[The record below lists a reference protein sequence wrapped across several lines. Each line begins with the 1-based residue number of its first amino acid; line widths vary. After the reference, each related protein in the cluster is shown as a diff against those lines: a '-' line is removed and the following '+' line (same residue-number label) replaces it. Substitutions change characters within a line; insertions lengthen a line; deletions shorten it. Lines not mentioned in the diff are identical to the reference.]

1 MGTKYL
7 PRRLGQH
14 LADAKELT
22 APRTWNSNSVGVSH
36 GKTDIWSMIL
46 PWVYNL
52 YTCDNATWKVYK
64 FPHWMPHNKAICS
77 LYYTIC
83 TNCIQLWKGLC
94 TLRVHSITRIK
105 MRVHAV
111 YLNWRFGVRLKMGK
125 SIRGGDTQPPFGSC
139 VVGIADAADFRE
151 RKSLSAMQ
159 KALTD
164 CRSSQV
170 SGNYMELLKPFF
182 EVRFRRDFGII
193 WCAHVLFTASK
204 SMNLVWHSPW
214 FTT

>member
-1 MGTKYL
+1 MGTIYL
-7 PRRLGQH
+7 PRWLGQH
-14 LADAKELT
+14 LTDAGALT

-83 TNCIQLWKGLC
+83 TNCIQLWKLLC
-94 TLRVHSITRIK
+94 TLRVHSIIRIK

-125 SIRGGDTQPPFGSC
+125 SIRGC

-151 RKSLSAMQ
+151 RKSLSARQ

-170 SGNYMELLKPFF
+170 SGNYMELLKLLF
-182 EVRFRRDFGII
+182 EVRFRGDYGII
-193 WCAHVLFTASK
+193 WYAYALFTLSQH
-204 SMNLVWHSPW
+204 MNLVCHYPW

>member
-125 SIRGGDTQPPFGSC
+125 SIRGC
-139 VVGIADAADFRE
+139 VVGIADAADFRG

-170 SGNYMELLKPFF
+170 SGNYMELLKLLF
-182 EVRFRRDFGII
+182 EVRFRRNFGII
-193 WCAHVLFTASK
+193 WWAYVLFIASQN
-204 SMNLVWHSPW
+204 MNLVCHYPW

>member
-94 TLRVHSITRIK
+94 TLRVHSIIRIK
-105 MRVHAV
+105 MRFHAV
-111 YLNWRFGVRLKMGK
+111 YLNWRFGVRLKLGK
-125 SIRGGDTQPPFGSC
+125 SIRGGVTQPLTGLCGRHSRRRCLPLRESH
-139 VVGIADAADFRE
+139 FRLR
-151 RKSLSAMQ
+151 RKLL
-159 KALTD
+159 LTA
-164 CRSSQV
+164 
-170 SGNYMELLKPFF
+170 PT
-182 EVRFRRDFGII
+182 VRFLAII
-193 WCAHVLFTASK
+193 WNYWNCSLK
-204 SMNLVWHSPW
+204 SA
-214 FTT
+214 FAEIGE